1 MNLLDNETK
10 EVSKQIDFERI
21 VAYSREQGE
30 PKQYV
35 QHAVKKDAPR
45 IMNLLLNKGAHLYI
59 CGKVAMANDIRETL
73 IDVLKLVNNMERYE
87 AEEKIEN
94 LREEKRY
101 QEDIFG

>member
-1 MNLLDNETK
+1 MNLLEDETK
-10 EVSKQIDFERI
+10 DVSKQIDFERI

-30 PKQYV
+30 SKQYV
-35 QHAVKKDAPR
+35 QHVVKKDAPR

-59 CGKVAMANDIRETL
+59 CGKVSMANDIRETL
-73 IDVLKLVNNMERYE
+73 IDVLKLINHMERLE
-87 AEEKIEN
+87 AEAKIEK